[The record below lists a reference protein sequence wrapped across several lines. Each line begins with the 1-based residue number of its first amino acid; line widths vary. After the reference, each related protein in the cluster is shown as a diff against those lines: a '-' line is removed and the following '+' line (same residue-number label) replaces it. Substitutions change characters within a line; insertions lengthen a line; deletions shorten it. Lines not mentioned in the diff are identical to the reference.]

1 MKTLLILRHAKAE
14 NKGKETVATDHPRAL
29 TGRGRAEASEVGR
42 RMAAQG
48 VRPNLMVSSDARRA
62 YQTATL
68 AATELPEAAPIQLD
82 PDVYNASLDTLLAVV
97 RRQPDSAECVV
108 LVGHNPGFE
117 DLASALTGQSLALPT
132 GGLACL
138 TFATAAWSAVQEGT
152 STLAWLAMPSGE
164 Q

>member
-14 NKGKETVATDHPRAL
+14 NKGKEMVATDHPRAL
-29 TGRGRAEASEVGR
+29 TGRGRDEASEIGR
-42 RMAAQG
+42 RLAAQG
-48 VRPNLMVSSDARRA
+48 VRPDLMVSSDARRA

-117 DLASALTGQSLALPT
+117 NLASALAGQSLALPT

-138 TFATAAWSAVQEGT
+138 TFAATWSAVQEGT
-152 STLAWLAMPSGE
+152 GTLAWLATPAGE